1 MGLGG
6 HRDYKM
12 DNSELTERVILE
24 GSIIPYLEPLLDNIK
39 QKELN
44 QTEFLEEHIVTKL
57 MTISNSGIS
66 EQQTILELTKQI
78 QQYGEKISDTFSAYK
93 EIIEQLCIVIS
104 KVTEI
109 LSEQTETIKKLNN
122 IK

>member
-12 DNSELTERVILE
+12 DISELTERVILE

-109 LSEQTETIKKLNN
+109 LSEQTEIIKKLNN